1 MSKVSKLRELTT
13 KPATA
18 DHQEA
23 FDKQTS
29 DDADDRSFCLL
40 MASMLENTLDQANDH
55 FIGEQDSD
63 LRKAVYDQDGLLATF
78 ARKITFAIVAGIL
91 GPVSRENFRLL
102 RQIRNAFAHA
112 KIPITFD
119 TPEVS
124 AVCADLVRIN
134 IYNPPEEPAQ
144 LPDLTP
150 RKRFQIVC
158 NETMIRLTSYTGSK
172 VKYWD
177 DQGKEREIIDGDLP

>member
-1 MSKVSKLRELTT
+1 MSNISKLRELTT

-23 FDKQTS
+23 FDKQTGE
-29 DDADDRSFCLL
+29 DADDRSFCLL
-40 MASMLENTLDQANDH
+40 IASMLENTLDQANDH
-55 FIGEQDSD
+55 CIGEQDAE
-63 LRKAVYDQDGLLATF
+63 LRKALYDQDGLLATF
-78 ARKITFAIVAGIL
+78 ARKITLATIANVL

-102 RQIRNAFAHA
+102 RQVRNAFAHA

-134 IYNPPEEPAQ
+134 IYNPPEEPDQ

-150 RKRFQIVC
+150 RKRFQVVC
-158 NETMIRLTSYTGSK
+158 NETMIRLLSYTGFK

-177 DQGKEREIIDGDLP
+177 DEGKERDIIGDGLP